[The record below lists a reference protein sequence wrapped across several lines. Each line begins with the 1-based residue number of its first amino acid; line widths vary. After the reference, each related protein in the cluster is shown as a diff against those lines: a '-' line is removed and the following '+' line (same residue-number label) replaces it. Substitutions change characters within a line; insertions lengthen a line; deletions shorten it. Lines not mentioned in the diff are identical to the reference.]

1 MSPVEFYCAAFL
13 DRHRAQLLAMKR
25 VAILLG
31 GAPHGSE
38 EQVIPPSQHLRI
50 ARYSELSTIG

>member
-1 MSPVEFYCAAFL
+1 
-13 DRHRAQLLAMKR
+13 MKR
-25 VAILLG
+25 VGILLG

-50 ARYSELSTIG
+50 ARYNELSTIG

>member
-1 MSPVEFYCAAFL
+1 
-13 DRHRAQLLAMKR
+13 MKR

-38 EQVIPPSQHLRI
+38 EQVVPPSQHLRV
-50 ARYSELSTIG
+50 ARRDELSI